1 MHKNI
6 INDISFSIKSTEVIK
21 LKKNEI
27 LVANLSEPHHVF
39 KKKSRNL
46 HAKGRK
52 ICRQRYKQ
60 KKEKKRSKTMVIN

>member
-39 KKKSRNL
+39 KKKVVTFMQKVERFVGKDIN
-46 HAKGRK
+46 K
-52 ICRQRYKQ
+52 